1 MINEEFNIQCKQF
14 SDLLDYPYNI
24 NNESQ
29 IDLFKSIN
37 NEKKK
42 LNDTLSAPQKCDI
55 KTITSKLSELM
66 VEEKIH
72 GWVETLN
79 EVTETKT
86 HEFSYVDENKWIE
99 NDLTAKGI
107 KDNILCAVQAYITT
121 YAKRIS
127 LNDNTALTK
136 LSELGNTHNVRNF
149 NLDDLLMLDNH
160 NQDYMDVKKDFER
173 KINYINTPGITIP
186 LLFNED
192 SFKLNAQII
201 SIEHCKL
208 TDDEC
213 NRQLEKLSEYNGY
226 YDVNGALY
234 SRGEAIDAIKKI
246 YTKQKVQYKL
256 IVSFNNEDV
265 ILLILKNKEI

>member
-160 NQDYMDVKKDFER
+160 NQDYMDVKKRF
-173 KINYINTPGITIP
+173 
-186 LLFNED
+186 
-192 SFKLNAQII
+192 
-201 SIEHCKL
+201 
-208 TDDEC
+208 
-213 NRQLEKLSEYNGY
+213 
-226 YDVNGALY
+226 
-234 SRGEAIDAIKKI
+234 
-246 YTKQKVQYKL
+246 
-256 IVSFNNEDV
+256 
-265 ILLILKNKEI
+265 

>member
-1 MINEEFNIQCKQF
+1 M
-14 SDLLDYPYNI
+14 LMH
-24 NNESQ
+24 
-29 IDLFKSIN
+29 
-37 NEKKK
+37 
-42 LNDTLSAPQKCDI
+42 KCDI

-66 VEEKIH
+66 VKEKIH

-79 EVTETKT
+79 EVTETET
-86 HEFSYVDENKWIE
+86 PEFSYIEENKRIE
-99 NDLTAKGI
+99 NDLTTRKI
-107 KDNILCAVQAYITT
+107 KDNILCVVQAYITT

-136 LSELGNTHNVRNF
+136 LSELGNTHNIRNF

-192 SFKLNAQII
+192 SFKFNAQII

-213 NRQLEKLSEYNGY
+213 DRQLEKLLEYNGY

-234 SRGEAIDAIKKI
+234 SRGEAIDVIKKN

-256 IVSFNNEDV
+256 IVSFNKEDV
-265 ILLILKNKEI
+265 LYIDFKY